1 LHFVDVEREEAGGLL
16 AVVSLKAHPPSS
28 VRIETVLM
36 LKLVSTSPVERLL
49 A

>member
-16 AVVSLKAHPPSS
+16 ASRGLKADPPSS

-36 LKLVSTSPVERLL
+36 LKLVSTSSVERLL